1 MRNNPPDPVSHA
13 FRLPHQVLLLAVSLI
28 VAVTV
33 SHAETPFYFVQITDT
48 HFGSPDHDEI
58 AKWMVETINAL
69 PVPVTCVIHTGD
81 IFADSI
87 DNPDV
92 LAVATGT
99 LSRLKAPLHFT
110 PGNHDI
116 LSTRTGATLAV
127 YTNAIGPLAERADY
141 HGVTFLMVYTE
152 PLHTAVQCDGYDAFT
167 WIEHALAGTGNR
179 PVIVCHHT
187 PPVASLYRNQMHP
200 GWPDAVLE
208 RWTGIINHSGVIA
221 VLAGHFHRD
230 ELHWLGRVPLYV
242 SAPMA
247 TYWGRQPSF
256 RLYEY
261 RDRRL
266 TYRTV
271 YLERKQH
278 Q

>member
-1 MRNNPPDPVSHA
+1 MKTNRPDPVSPA
-13 FRLPHQVLLLAVSLI
+13 FRLPHRFLLLAVSLI
-28 VAVTV
+28 VAVTA
-33 SHAETPFYFVQITDT
+33 SHADTPFYFVQITDT
-48 HFGSPDHDEI
+48 HFGSPGQTEI
-58 AKWMVETINAL
+58 AEWMVETINAL

-87 DNPDV
+87 DKPDV

-99 LSRLKAPLHFT
+99 LSRLKAPLHCT

-141 HGVTFLMVYTE
+141 HDVTFLMVYTE
-152 PLHTAVQCDGYDAFT
+152 PLHTAVPSDGFDAFT
-167 WIEHALAGTGNR
+167 WLEQALAGTGTR

-187 PPVASLYRNQMHP
+187 PPVVSFYRNQMYP
-200 GWPDAVLE
+200 GWPDAVRE
-208 RWTGIINHSGVIA
+208 RWTRMINNTRVIA

-230 ELHWLGRVPLYV
+230 EQHWLGSVPLYV

-271 YLERKQH
+271 YLERKQD
-278 Q
+278 

>member
-1 MRNNPPDPVSHA
+1 MKSKHPDPVSPA
-13 FRLPHQVLLLAVSLI
+13 FRLPHRILLLAVSLI
-28 VAVTV
+28 VAVTA
-33 SHAETPFYFVQITDT
+33 SRAETPFYFVQITDT
-48 HFGSPDHDEI
+48 HFGSPDHYEI
-58 AKWMVETINAL
+58 AEWMVESINAL

-116 LSTRTGATLAV
+116 LHKRTGATLAV

-141 HGVTFLMVYTE
+141 HDVTFLMVYTE
-152 PLHTAVQCDGYDAFT
+152 PLHTAVSIDGYDAIT
-167 WIEHALAGTGNR
+167 WLEHALAETGPR
-179 PVIVCHHT
+179 PVIICHHT
-187 PPVASLYRNQMHP
+187 PPVESFHRNQMHP
-200 GWPDAVLE
+200 GWPDTIRE
-208 RWTGIINHSGVIA
+208 RWTRMINNTGVIA

-230 ELHWLGRVPLYV
+230 EQHWLGRVPLYV

-247 TYWGRQPSF
+247 TFWERQPSF

-271 YLERKQH
+271 YLERKKD
-278 Q
+278 